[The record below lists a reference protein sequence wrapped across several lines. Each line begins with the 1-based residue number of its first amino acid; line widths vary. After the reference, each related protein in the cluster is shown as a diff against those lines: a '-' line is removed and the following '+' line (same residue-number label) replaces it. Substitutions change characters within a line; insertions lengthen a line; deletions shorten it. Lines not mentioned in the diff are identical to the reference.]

1 METFSYQKLIF
12 INVQNSH
19 IAILTLVF
27 KVLNPVIREV
37 AYEEKSVCVSSI
49 KAGGFCDGQE
59 MMTSRQPDRRYQRNT
74 LFHEII
80 FCFAI
85 VTGERT

>member
-1 METFSYQKLIF
+1 VETFSYQKLIF

-19 IAILTLVF
+19 IVILALVY
-27 KVLNPVIREV
+27 KILNPVVRKV
-37 AYEEKSVCVSSI
+37 KYENESDCVSSI
-49 KAGGFCDGQE
+49 NAGGFCDGQE